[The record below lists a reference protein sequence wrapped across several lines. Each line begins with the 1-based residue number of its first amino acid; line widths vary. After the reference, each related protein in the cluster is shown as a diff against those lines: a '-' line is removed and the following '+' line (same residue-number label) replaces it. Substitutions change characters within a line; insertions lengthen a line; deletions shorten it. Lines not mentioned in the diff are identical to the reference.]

1 MTELASNV
9 QKVFDL
15 IKDLNAV
22 ELNSLVKGL
31 EEEFGVTA
39 AASVVAVAWGASG
52 DEWWAAASSDVNIE
66 LTDVGPQKI
75 GVIKVV
81 KELFNLGLKEAKD
94 LVEKAPTII
103 KENVKAEEAEVIK
116 GKLEAEGAKVSF
128 K

>member
-39 AASVVAVAWGASG
+39 AASVVAVA
-52 DEWWAAASSDVNIE
+52 
-66 LTDVGPQKI
+66 
-75 GVIKVV
+75 
-81 KELFNLGLKEAKD
+81 
-94 LVEKAPTII
+94 
-103 KENVKAEEAEVIK
+103 
-116 GKLEAEGAKVSF
+116 
-128 K
+128 